1 MIKKYVLSRE
11 SARLMRYCYI
21 RNGLPYNTLR
31 PDMSHIYQDALRSR
45 RVTPYLYYGGI
56 KTLGLKTGPTN
67 GLVSHS
73 IDVKFYSPPALRQ
86 AFGCK
91 DRKIF

>member
-1 MIKKYVLSRE
+1 MFFPESRLA
-11 SARLMRYCYI
+11 SCGTVIYAMACPITHFDLTC
-21 RNGLPYNTLR
+21 P
-31 PDMSHIYQDALRSR
+31 HIYQDALRSR
-45 RVTPYLYYGGI
+45 RVTPYLYYRGI

-91 DRKIF
+91 DKEYF